1 MNSASIT
8 ECGDNC
14 KAIAE
19 DVANEG
25 NDYCCTSTTT
35 KGTNPNFSC
44 SLYFLATVPGANIKK
59 AESGLMDSTFD
70 AWAWNAGVVY
80 ADMTVAKEEPAAEA
94 VASGSTMISFAIATI
109 ASIAMT
115 AY

>member
-1 MNSASIT
+1 MNSKSIT

-14 KAIAE
+14 KAIAT
-19 DVANEG
+19 DAANKG

-35 KGTNPNFSC
+35 KGDRPNFSC

-59 AESGLMDSTFD
+59 AESGFFDSTFD

-80 ADMTVAKEEPAAEA
+80 ADMTVAKEEPAEA
-94 VASGSTMISFAIATI
+94 VASGSTMIAFAIATI